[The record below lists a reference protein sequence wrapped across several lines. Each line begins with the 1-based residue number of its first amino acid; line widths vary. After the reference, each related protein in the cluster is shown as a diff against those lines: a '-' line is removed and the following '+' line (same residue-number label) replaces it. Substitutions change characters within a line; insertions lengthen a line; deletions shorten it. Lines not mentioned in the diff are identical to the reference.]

1 MKQILKIIAGG
12 LFTVLCLTATPVM
25 AIEAGTEL
33 HDTTVEE
40 AKPTSEPQKITPTFD
55 ATTDDD
61 EQSLR
66 LRVGK
71 NLLLAGNNFSSNA
84 AVPSGLMLLA
94 GNSLNLQTNSE
105 YGFIFGNM
113 IDFSGTTEKD
123 LYVAGNVVTL
133 EPSAKIGR
141 DSFIAAA
148 TVYVRTDLKG
158 SLAVTADR
166 VVFKDVTIDGNVDLS
181 VGHVEFAG
189 DVKIAGRLTYND
201 DADIAGLNKVEAAER
216 ETYHVEEASPSSL
229 LLIRIYSKMMSMVA
243 LFLIMALI
251 CVFYKSLHTKIAEQ
265 STTSRFGTNLA
276 IGLGVLIAIPVIA
289 LVALFTLVAA
299 PLGIIAL
306 LFYAIMVYLS
316 QGFASIWLGHMI
328 LEKLCKLHTNIYLE
342 ALVGVVILGLLSLI
356 PYIGV
361 ATGFI
366 AMLLGL
372 GLIVVHVKPQAN
384 SAQNSSRKISSKSTN
399 RTKRS

>member
-1 MKQILKIIAGG
+1 
-12 LFTVLCLTATPVM
+12 
-25 AIEAGTEL
+25 
-33 HDTTVEE
+33 
-40 AKPTSEPQKITPTFD
+40 
-55 ATTDDD
+55 
-61 EQSLR
+61 
-66 LRVGK
+66 
-71 NLLLAGNNFSSNA
+71 
-84 AVPSGLMLLA
+84 
-94 GNSLNLQTNSE
+94 
-105 YGFIFGNM
+105 
-113 IDFSGTTEKD
+113 
-123 LYVAGNVVTL
+123 
-133 EPSAKIGR
+133 
-141 DSFIAAA
+141 
-148 TVYVRTDLKG
+148 
-158 SLAVTADR
+158 
-166 VVFKDVTIDGNVDLS
+166 
-181 VGHVEFAG
+181 
-189 DVKIAGRLTYND
+189 
-201 DADIAGLNKVEAAER
+201 
-216 ETYHVEEASPSSL
+216 
-229 LLIRIYSKMMSMVA
+229 MVA